1 MTATDMH
8 HGRDWSGEDIS
19 GWYASEKLD
28 GVRAY
33 WDGSTLWTRQGNPI
47 EMPERIRADLPA
59 FHVDCEIW
67 GGRGTF
73 GDACAAA
80 KGNWRPGVRLVVHD
94 VPQAPGDWG
103 ARMLA
108 GRLSPRPCG
117 LDAVCYASGSM
128 REILATL
135 IDITSNGGEGIVVR
149 KPGIKYRVGRGT
161 STLKI
166 KANSIPAL
174 RAMVDSTA

>member
-8 HGRDWSGEDIS
+8 HGRDWAGEDIS

-94 VPQAPGDWG
+94 VPQAAGDWL
-103 ARMLA
+103 ARMTSVIFSA
-108 GRLSPRPCG
+108 GLP
-117 LDAVCYASGSM
+117 AVGVRVIGDTESAM
-128 REILATL
+128 VMAAEI
-135 IDITSNGGEGIVVR
+135 IRGGGEGIVVR
-149 KPGIKYRVGRGT
+149 KPGINYRPGRGT
-161 STLKI
+161 STLKL
-166 KANSIPAL
+166 KANCMPAL
-174 RAMVDSTA
+174 RAMVDSAA